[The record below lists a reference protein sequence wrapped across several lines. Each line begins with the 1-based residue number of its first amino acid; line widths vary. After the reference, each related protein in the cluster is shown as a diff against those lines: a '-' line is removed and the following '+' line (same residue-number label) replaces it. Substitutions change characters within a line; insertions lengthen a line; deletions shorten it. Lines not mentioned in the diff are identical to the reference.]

1 VPFFGV
7 KLRQYFVRLVYED
20 LFINIKYSIMKR
32 ILVAE
37 DNRLILET
45 VAHSLSREGYDIVKA
60 SDGMDCM
67 AKLECNNVDL
77 LITDLYMPNLN
88 GLEVISKMNGNNKN
102 LIPIMVLSAAGAEEN
117 VLKAF
122 EIGADDFMVKPF
134 SLIELNIRVRK
145 LLELKK

>member
-1 VPFFGV
+1 VFAG
-7 KLRQYFVRLVYED
+7 LVGED
-20 LFINIKYSIMKR
+20 LFTNIKYKIMKR

-45 VAHSLSREGYDIVKA
+45 LAHSLSREGYDIVKA
-60 SDGMDCM
+60 SDGMDCI
-67 AKLECNNVDL
+67 AKLECNKVDL
-77 LITDLYMPNLN
+77 VITDLYMPNLN
-88 GLEVISKMNGNNKN
+88 GLEVISKMNGNRKN

>member
-1 VPFFGV
+1 
-7 KLRQYFVRLVYED
+7 
-20 LFINIKYSIMKR
+20 MKR

-45 VAHSLSREGYDIVKA
+45 VAHSLSREGYDIIKA
-60 SDGMDCM
+60 TDGKECM
-67 AKLECNNVDL
+67 AKLEGNKVDL
-77 LITDLYMPNLN
+77 IITDLYMPNLN
-88 GLEVISKMNGNNKN
+88 GLELISQLNDNYKS
-102 LIPIMVLSAAGAEEN
+102 LIPIMVLSAGGAEEN

-134 SLIELNIRVRK
+134 SLIELNVRVRK

>member
-1 VPFFGV
+1 
-7 KLRQYFVRLVYED
+7 
-20 LFINIKYSIMKR
+20 MKR

-45 VAHSLSREGYDIVKA
+45 VAHSLSREGYDIIKA
-60 SDGMDCM
+60 TDGKECM
-67 AKLECNNVDL
+67 TKLEGNQVDL
-77 LITDLYMPNLN
+77 IITDLYMPNLN
-88 GLEVISKMNGNNKN
+88 GLELISQLNDNCKS
-102 LIPIMVLSAAGAEEN
+102 LIPIMVLSAGGAEEN

-134 SLIELNIRVRK
+134 SLIELNVRVRK